1 MNAFDRRGLFTSGAA
16 AALLAATGLSA
27 AGSGPK
33 KGGRLRA
40 ALSGASRADTWD
52 MQSNAGLFM
61 QAAAQGAVFDT
72 LTEISAEG
80 TLRGELATH
89 WEGSADARVW
99 VFDLRRN
106 VEFHNG
112 VEFGARDVVASLGNH
127 QAGGILPTISRITA
141 ITSHQVK
148 IELADGNADLPYL
161 MSDPQLIILPA
172 SHTEAALRD
181 GIGTGLYRVKRFLP
195 GRQFLG
201 VRVSE
206 HYKDG
211 YAGWFD
217 TVEFTSVPDARVR
230 VQALE
235 GGFVDVA
242 DLTDPYASSG
252 TSFSV
257 RVRQAARGTPVVAA
271 NANIGMADVIGQK
284 WPMDNLRMAERWWM
298 I

>member
-16 AALLAATGLSA
+16 AALLAAAGVSA
-27 AGSGPK
+27 AGFAPK

-40 ALSGASRADTWD
+40 ALSGASRSDSWDTRA
-52 MQSNAGLFM
+52 NTGLFM

-72 LTEISAEG
+72 LTEIGAEG

-89 WEGSADARVW
+89 WEGSADARIW
-99 VFDLRRN
+99 VFDLRKGVR
-106 VEFHNG
+106 FHNG
-112 VEFGARDVVASLGNH
+112 TEFTAHDVKASLAFHDSAGVLPVIEDVVV
-127 QAGGILPTISRITA
+127 TA
-141 ITSHQVK
+141 SHQLK
-148 IELADGNADLPYL
+148 IELAESNADLPYL
-161 MSDPQLIILPA
+161 MSDPRLVIFPA
-172 SHTEAALRD
+172 TQMEAALRD
-181 GIGTGLYRVKRFLP
+181 GIGTGLYRVRRFLP

-211 YAGWFD
+211 QAGWFD

-230 VQALE
+230 AQALE

-242 DLTDPYASSG
+242 DLIDPPVPSG
-252 TSFSV
+252 RTPSI
-257 RVRQAARGTPVVAA
+257 RVRQATSGKPVVAVT
-271 NANIGMADVIGQK
+271 ANIGMADVIGQK
-284 WPMDNLRMAERWWM
+284 WPMDNVRMAERWWM

>member
-52 MQSNAGLFM
+52 MRANAGLFM

-80 TLRGELATH
+80 TLRGELATN

-112 VEFGARDVVASLGNH
+112 VEFGARDVVASLSLH
-127 QAGGILPTISRITA
+127 QAGRVLPTISKITA
-141 ITSHQVK
+141 ISAHQVK

-161 MSDPQLIILPA
+161 MSDPRLVMFPA
-172 SHTEAALRD
+172 THTETALRD

-211 YAGWFD
+211 HAGWFD

-235 GGFVDVA
+235 GGYVDVA
-242 DLTDPYASSG
+242 DLKGRYLTSG
-252 TSFSV
+252 TNFSF
-257 RVRQAARGTPVVAA
+257 RVRQPAGNNPVVAA
-271 NANIGMADVIGQK
+271 TANIGMADVVGQK